1 MKLLGIDFTSA
12 PKRKSPIAVATGEL
26 EKGRLRITSVRGL
39 TNFKQFEAELNTP
52 GPWIA
57 GIDFP
62 FGQPAKLVRALN
74 WPTSWT
80 EYVNK
85 VASMG
90 REEFQSK
97 IEQYCAPRPDRDKH
111 HKRLTDRWAKATSPM
126 NLVNPPVGKMFFEG
140 AHRILHSGASIV
152 PCAPNEDNRIILEA
166 YPKLAAKALAP
177 EELAGRK
184 SYKGKPPD
192 EEKLSE
198 HRQARAVIVSAL
210 TGKSCRETYGCNVEL
225 RQAERERLIEDAGAD
240 FLDAV
245 LCALQAAWAHS
256 QQPNYGVPRLCNSHE
271 GWIVDPS
278 QTLKGTSTMR
288 FDNPL
293 DRITTDPSICH
304 GQPCIR
310 GLRYPVDTILD
321 LLSSGMTTEDILV
334 DYDDLEP
341 EDLSAVLAFAARL
354 SRVKS
359 MQALAT

>member
-26 EKGRLRITSVRGL
+26 EDGRLRIASVRGL
-39 TNFKQFEAELNTP
+39 TNFKEFEDELNTP
-52 GPWIA
+52 GPWVV

-62 FGQPAKLVRALN
+62 FGQPAKLVKALD

-80 EYVNK
+80 DYVNK
-85 VASMG
+85 VWSMG
-90 REEFQSK
+90 REEFESEIK
-97 IEQYCAPRPDRDKH
+97 RYCSNRDYGDKH
-111 HKRLTDRWAKATSPM
+111 HKRRTDKRARAISPM
-126 NLVNPPVGKMFFEG
+126 NLYRPPVGKMFYEG
-140 AHRILHSGASIV
+140 AHRILRSGASIV

-166 YPKLAAKALAP
+166 YPKLAAEALA
-177 EELAGRK
+177 GCK
-184 SYKGKPPD
+184 SYKGKSPN
-192 EEKLSE
+192 EEELSE
-198 HRQARAVIVSAL
+198 RRQTRTAIVSAL
-210 TGKSCRETYGCNVEL
+210 AGESCRETYGCNVEL
-225 RQAERERLIEDAGAD
+225 PQAERECLIEDTGAD

-245 LCALQAAWAHS
+245 LCALQAAWALA
-256 QQPNYGVPRLCNSHE
+256 QPNYGVPSPCNQHE

-278 QTLKGTSTMR
+278 QSLEGISTMR
-288 FDNPL
+288 FDNLL

-321 LLSSGMTTEDILV
+321 LLSSGMTTQDILA